1 MNEKYADYIKQ
12 EKLIK
17 AVAEFGKAGYDL
29 DDSLI
34 DETMEYIE
42 RDYAQ
47 ISVHVLEKLLDVHP
61 EIWEII
67 NSLE

>member
-1 MNEKYADYIKQ
+1 MTHGERYKQLKTDMDMADAIYKSWDTGEI
-12 EKLIK
+12 I
-17 AVAEFGKAGYDL
+17 
-29 DDSLI
+29 
-34 DETMEYIE
+34 EYIE

-47 ISVHVLEKLLDVHP
+47 ISVNVLEKLLDTHP

>member
-1 MNEKYADYIKQ
+1 MTLGERYKQ
-12 EKLIK
+12 LKTDLEM
-17 AVAEFGKAGYDL
+17 AEALYDRW
-29 DDSLI
+29 DTGEI
-34 DETMEYIE
+34 IEYIE

-47 ISVHVLEKLLDVHP
+47 LSVTVLEKLLDVHP

>member
-1 MNEKYADYIKQ
+1 MTLGERYKQ
-12 EKLIK
+12 LKTDMDM
-17 AVAEFGKAGYDL
+17 AETLYNRWDIG
-29 DDSLI
+29 
-34 DETMEYIE
+34 ETMEYIE

>member
-1 MNEKYADYIKQ
+1 MTLGERYKQ
-12 EKLIK
+12 LKT
-17 AVAEFGKAGYDL
+17 DL
-29 DDSLI
+29 DMAEALYNRWDI
-34 DETMEYIE
+34 GETMEYIE

-47 ISVHVLEKLLDVHP
+47 ISVHVLEKLLEAHP

>member
-1 MNEKYADYIKQ
+1 MTLGERYKQLKIDLDMAEALYNRWDTGEITDYIR
-12 EKLIK
+12 
-17 AVAEFGKAGYDL
+17 
-29 DDSLI
+29 
-34 DETMEYIE
+34 

-47 ISVHVLEKLLDVHP
+47 ISVHVLEALLDAHP

>member
-1 MNEKYADYIKQ
+1 MTLGERYRQLKT
-12 EKLIK
+12 
-17 AVAEFGKAGYDL
+17 DL
-29 DDSLI
+29 DMAEALYDRWDT
-34 DETMEYIE
+34 DEIIEYIE

-47 ISVHVLEKLLDVHP
+47 LSVHMLEKLLDTHP

>member
-1 MNEKYADYIKQ
+1 MTLGERYKQ
-12 EKLIK
+12 LKTDMDM
-17 AVAEFGKAGYDL
+17 AEALYNRWDIG
-29 DDSLI
+29 
-34 DETMEYIE
+34 ETMEYIE

-47 ISVHVLEKLLDVHP
+47 LSVHVLESLLEAHP

>member
-1 MNEKYADYIKQ
+1 MTLGERYKQ
-12 EKLIK
+12 LKTDMDM
-17 AVAEFGKAGYDL
+17 AEALYNRWDIGEA
-29 DDSLI
+29 I
-34 DETMEYIE
+34 EYIQ

-47 ISVHVLEKLLDVHP
+47 ISVHVLEKLLEAHP

>member
-1 MNEKYADYIKQ
+1 MTLGERYKQ
-12 EKLIK
+12 LKTDMDM
-17 AVAEFGKAGYDL
+17 AEALYNRWDIGEAL
-29 DDSLI
+29 
-34 DETMEYIE
+34 EYIE

-47 ISVHVLEKLLDVHP
+47 LSVTVLETLLDTHP

>member
-1 MNEKYADYIKQ
+1 MTLGERYKQ
-12 EKLIK
+12 LKTDLEM
-17 AVAEFGKAGYDL
+17 AEALYDRW
-29 DDSLI
+29 DTGEI
-34 DETMEYIE
+34 IGYIE

-47 ISVHVLEKLLDVHP
+47 ISVKVLEKLLDVHP

>member
-1 MNEKYADYIKQ
+1 MTLGERYRQLKT
-12 EKLIK
+12 
-17 AVAEFGKAGYDL
+17 DL
-29 DDSLI
+29 DMAEALYDRWDTGEII
-34 DETMEYIE
+34 DYIE

-47 ISVHVLEKLLDVHP
+47 ISVHVLETHP

>member
-1 MNEKYADYIKQ
+1 MTLGERYKQ
-12 EKLIK
+12 LKTDMDM
-17 AVAEFGKAGYDL
+17 AEALYDRW
-29 DDSLI
+29 DI
-34 DETMEYIE
+34 GETMEYIE

-47 ISVHVLEKLLDVHP
+47 LSVHVLEKLLDTHP

>member
-1 MNEKYADYIKQ
+1 MTLGERYKQ
-12 EKLIK
+12 LKTDMDM
-17 AVAEFGKAGYDL
+17 AEALYNRWDIG
-29 DDSLI
+29 
-34 DETMEYIE
+34 ETMEYIE

-47 ISVHVLEKLLDVHP
+47 LSVHVLETLLEAHP

>member
-1 MNEKYADYIKQ
+1 MTLGERYKQ
-12 EKLIK
+12 LKTDLEM
-17 AVAEFGKAGYDL
+17 AEALYNRWD
-29 DDSLI
+29 I

-47 ISVHVLEKLLDVHP
+47 ISVHVLETLLEAHP

>member
-1 MNEKYADYIKQ
+1 MTLGERYKQ
-12 EKLIK
+12 LKIDLEM
-17 AVAEFGKAGYDL
+17 AEALYDRW
-29 DDSLI
+29 DTGEI
-34 DETMEYIE
+34 IEYIE

-47 ISVHVLEKLLDVHP
+47 ISVHVLEKLLDTHP

>member
-1 MNEKYADYIKQ
+1 MTLGERYKQ
-12 EKLIK
+12 LKTDMDM
-17 AVAEFGKAGYDL
+17 AETLYDRW
-29 DDSLI
+29 DI
-34 DETMEYIE
+34 GETMEYIE

-47 ISVHVLEKLLDVHP
+47 ISVHVLEALLDAHP

>member
-1 MNEKYADYIKQ
+1 MTLGERYKQ
-12 EKLIK
+12 LKTDMDM
-17 AVAEFGKAGYDL
+17 AEALYNRWDIGEA
-29 DDSLI
+29 I
-34 DETMEYIE
+34 EYIE

-47 ISVHVLEKLLDVHP
+47 LSVTVLEKLLDVHP

>member
-1 MNEKYADYIKQ
+1 MTLGERYKQ
-12 EKLIK
+12 LKTDIDI
-17 AVAEFGKAGYDL
+17 AETLYKRWDIGEA
-29 DDSLI
+29 I
-34 DETMEYIE
+34 EYIE

-47 ISVHVLEKLLDVHP
+47 LSVTVLETLLEAHP

>member
-1 MNEKYADYIKQ
+1 MTLGERYKQ
-12 EKLIK
+12 LKTDMGM
-17 AVAEFGKAGYDL
+17 AEALYNRWDIG
-29 DDSLI
+29 
-34 DETMEYIE
+34 ETMEYIE

-47 ISVHVLEKLLDVHP
+47 LSVHVLEKLLDAHP

>member
-1 MNEKYADYIKQ
+1 MTLGERYKQ
-12 EKLIK
+12 LKTDMDM
-17 AVAEFGKAGYDL
+17 AEALYNRWDIGEAL
-29 DDSLI
+29 
-34 DETMEYIE
+34 EYIG

-47 ISVHVLEKLLDVHP
+47 LSVTVLEKLLDVHP